1 MFRLPGN
8 HATRATKNALG
19 PDERAATSSTEMGMN
34 HMSHQRGC
42 KPVAKNSASDEQ
54 TIATISHPIEI
65 FLAVEPTQSSPI
77 LSIGKRS

>member
-1 MFRLPGN
+1 
-8 HATRATKNALG
+8 
-19 PDERAATSSTEMGMN
+19 MGMN

-54 TIATISHPIEI
+54 TIAAISHPIEI